1 MTMTEKFAVWLA
13 LHPRIR
19 RPLMLVAGLQFLS
32 LWALTAA
39 PQAAAET
46 GAAGLGWTGLHDTYG
61 VPLKDY
67 FLSVVSTSEA
77 ATNNGQGVELTDPS
91 TWVKWIGSAMTT
103 ATTHGAIATVLTSEA
118 AAMVFIAGVAL
129 WFLRFTLSSA
139 WLVTIAQIGQPV
151 FAAVHKLV
159 DEMWLGPIAMVL
171 CLAVGG
177 VHWAR
182 GRHGSAWSVWGTGVV
197 MAVLLLTLFR
207 NPVEDLYSDHG
218 LMAMGRSTGF
228 DLALMARNGSYVP
241 GQGLDAQLDHLTSNI
256 VTAAVRWP
264 LQALN
269 FGTVVDTHGSCAAA
283 WSTAI
288 RNANGQGDGP
298 AHAMGPAGDQQ
309 GGVCGYTEALAHAQ
323 FLGANDM
330 ILGAVYVLMI
340 TLFSLFLTYVGV
352 TVMLVGL
359 KALFF
364 GIIVGPAFL
373 FGIAGLVR
381 ARAFAKHCGW
391 QIGIHA
397 VEMTAFTAYLGIVT
411 GWIMWLLTTNSVG
424 SPDAMVTPRMIM
436 LGLGSVVVALLFHFM
451 DKSFHADGLGTIGH
465 YVSGAYHGATG
476 AARGHYDDARETMDQ
491 GRKAHRRYRDWR
503 NRGID
508 DDYDSEEDEVR
519 TSAEAE
525 KSAPGFDVVKP
536 RPTDGGAAEGTARS
550 ATAADAGTA
559 ATGAEVAE
567 VGTVAAE
574 GAAAV
579 VAPEVVLPAA
589 AAVEAAHLAHR
600 HHDKRTGHEQAP
612 RDGGHHHSDRARPD
626 PGHQWPDGE
635 VAPPTDADYD
645 FLNETTGHE
654 AAYPTVAPRSQS
666 VDTNG
671 RRPGKVWDQEA
682 PSSGGDGSGGYDV
695 AAPGQEAPGIEH
707 FAGGGAD
714 DDPALEFPATPARQD
729 IDPTNAKGPRQ

>member
-1 MTMTEKFAVWLA
+1 
-13 LHPRIR
+13 
-19 RPLMLVAGLQFLS
+19 
-32 LWALTAA
+32 
-39 PQAAAET
+39 
-46 GAAGLGWTGLHDTYG
+46 
-61 VPLKDY
+61 
-67 FLSVVSTSEA
+67 
-77 ATNNGQGVELTDPS
+77 
-91 TWVKWIGSAMTT
+91 
-103 ATTHGAIATVLTSEA
+103 
-118 AAMVFIAGVAL
+118 L

-159 DEMWLGPIAMVL
+159 DDMWLGPIAMVL
-171 CLAVGG
+171 CMAVGG
-177 VHWAR
+177 IHWAR

-269 FGTVVDTHGSCAAA
+269 FGTVVDNFGAVVDNHGNVIHAGPCADA

-309 GGVCGYTEALAHAQ
+309 GGVCGYTQALAHAQ

-340 TLFSLFLTYVGV
+340 SLFSLFLIYVGV

-373 FGIAGLVR
+373 CGIAGFDR

-397 VEMTAFTAYLGIVT
+397 VEMTVFTAYLGIVT
-411 GWIMWLLTTNSVG
+411 GWIMWLLTTSSVG
-424 SPDAMVTPRMIM
+424 SPDTLVTPRMIM
-436 LGLGSVVVALLFHFM
+436 LGLSSVVLALLFHFM
-451 DKSFHADGLGTIGH
+451 DKKFHADGLGTIGH

-476 AARGHYDDARETMDQ
+476 AARGHYDDAREAAEG

-508 DDYDSEEDEVR
+508 EDHDPEDDEVR
-519 TSAEAE
+519 ASAEAE
-525 KSAPGFDVVKP
+525 KSAPGFDVVKR
-536 RPTDGGAAEGTARS
+536 RPTDVGAADGAARS
-550 ATAADAGTA
+550 AGASEAAA
-559 ATGAEVAE
+559 ATTGAEVAE

-589 AAVEAAHLAHR
+589 AAAEAAHLAHR
-600 HHDKRTGHEQAP
+600 HHDKRTGQEQAP
-612 RDGGHHHSDRARPD
+612 HDGGRHHSNGARPE
-626 PGHQWPDGE
+626 PGDHWPDAE

-645 FLNETTGHE
+645 FLNETAGHE
-654 AAYPTVAPRSQS
+654 AAYPTVAPRSQPLG
-666 VDTNG
+666 TNG
-671 RRPGKVWDQEA
+671 RGRRKVWDQDTPA
-682 PSSGGDGSGGYDV
+682 SGGDGSGGYDV
-695 AAPGQEAPGIEH
+695 AATGQEAPSIEH

-729 IDPTNAKGPRQ
+729 VDPTNAKGPNQ